1 MLVEAR
7 CKKKRAWLELG
18 GGRVKDV
25 GRIKIRGHAD
35 SDILSVLFQFSFVLR
50 YEPCF
55 RVKHSSFYLRE
66 NRSLLSLIFVKF
78 LR

>member
-1 MLVEAR
+1 MQEETSLV
-7 CKKKRAWLELG
+7 G

-25 GRIKIRGHAD
+25 GRIKIRGH

>member
-55 RVKHSSFYLRE
+55 EFLSSRKSLAFIIDFRE
-66 NRSLLSLIFVKF
+66 IF

>member
-1 MLVEAR
+1 MQEETSLV
-7 CKKKRAWLELG
+7 G

-55 RVKHSSFYLRE
+55 EFLSSRKSLAFIIDFRE
-66 NRSLLSLIFVKF
+66 IF